1 MGEDTCQGHKAV
13 SAHHPAHAKLQGL
26 KLTDPADHLC
36 PEDSF
41 GAVYY
46 LPRRLRG
53 LSRKTSQPWSLSHQ
67 LKQ

>member
-1 MGEDTCQGHKAV
+1 MGEDTCQGHQAV

-46 LPRRLRG
+46 LPRRL
-53 LSRKTSQPWSLSHQ
+53 
-67 LKQ
+67 